1 MALIERTEG
10 LTVPGALANRAT
22 TDSERPYLVFKDRVL
37 TYGQVEIR
45 ADALAASFAHLG
57 VKTGDRIALVLPAWP
72 EFVLSAFAAAKV
84 GAAIVPINPLITTSE
99 LRYMLRQTEAK
110 AAVTVETFEGTDYL
124 SKLDDLLESLPDLNH
139 LYTVG
144 EEDLW
149 YDDRIFQFED
159 ALSAGEGRDYEGS
172 DIDPATHPFAIL
184 YTSGTTGKPKG
195 VEVSHAS
202 VLETAARTVTAIG
215 LAPDD
220 VIVGLNSLFH
230 SFGVGPGMLGTLL
243 AGASLVLQERFDAAG
258 TLDLVESARAT
269 VHYGVPPLFAA
280 EVREQASRP
289 RDLGSLR
296 TGISAGGSMGDEL
309 LAQVRSTV
317 CPGLQVAY
325 SLTETSSVAAI
336 TRPDDPLEKQQFT
349 VGRPL
354 PGSAVRILSPS
365 GAELPVESVGE
376 IAIKGPGIM
385 LGYLRQPKESAA
397 QFDAQGFFR
406 TGDLGMMDEQ
416 GYLHLVGRRREVIIR
431 SGLSVFP
438 REVEERLETH
448 PAVDRAAVVAVP
460 DDVLGEA
467 ICACLVLEEG
477 ALVSPEEVQDWCRVA
492 LADYKVP
499 DQIQFLEALPTT
511 GTGKIRRVELA
522 QRVATGTGIDSEA

>member
-22 TDSERPYLVFKDRVL
+22 TDPERPYIVFEDRVL
-37 TYGQVEIR
+37 TYGQAEMR

-57 VKTGDRIALVLPAWP
+57 VRPGDRLALVLPAWP
-72 EFVLSAFAAAKV
+72 EFVMSTFAAAKL
-84 GAAIVPINPLITTSE
+84 GAAIVPINPLITTSD
-99 LRYMLRQTEAK
+99 LRYTLRQTQAT

-124 SKLDDLLESLPDLNH
+124 STLDDLLESLPDLNH

-159 ALSAGEGRDYEGS
+159 ALSAGEGRDYEAPAV
-172 DIDPATHPFAIL
+172 DPATQPFAVL

-195 VEVSHAS
+195 VEVSHANM
-202 VLETAARTVTAIG
+202 LETAARTVAAIR
-215 LAPDD
+215 LAQDD
-220 VIVGLNSLFH
+220 VIVGLTGLFH
-230 SFGVGPGMLGTLL
+230 AFGVGPGVLGTLL
-243 AGASLVLQERFDAAG
+243 AGATLVLQDRFDAAS
-258 TLDLVESARAT
+258 TLDLTQKHRAT

-280 EVREQASRP
+280 EVREQKARP
-289 RDLGSLR
+289 RDLSTLR
-296 TGISAGGSMGDEL
+296 AGIMAGGSVSPEMLGH
-309 LAQVRSTV
+309 VRESV
-317 CPGLQVAY
+317 CPGVQVAY
-325 SLTETSSVAAI
+325 SLTETSSVATVTTA
-336 TRPDDPLEKQQFT
+336 DDPGEKQRFT

-354 PGSAVRILSPS
+354 PGSAVRILAPD
-365 GAELPVESVGE
+365 GQELPVESVGE

-385 LGYLRQPKESAA
+385 LGYLRQPRESAA
-397 QFDAQGFFR
+397 QFDALGFFK
-406 TGDLGMMDEQ
+406 TGDLGMLDEE

-460 DDVLGEA
+460 DNVLGEA

-499 DQIQFLEALPTT
+499 DQIQFFETLPTT
-511 GTGKIRRVELA
+511 GTGKIRRGALA
-522 QRVATGTGIDSEA
+522 EAVAAQIGVDSEA